1 MAENGFEKLKVVII
15 DDNKHMRQLLHAM
28 LSAFGI
34 KHVYESANGRTG
46 LASVQAVKPD
56 FVLTDFAMYPVNGV
70 ELVRMVRSLHG
81 PIAWV
86 PIIMVTGHRERHY
99 IETARDAGITELLC
113 KPVSPRDLYARIV
126 EVVERPRAFVKSQV
140 FIGPCRRR
148 KKLHGEH
155 HKRRHSDLADV
166 EFREASFAEYR

>member
-1 MAENGFEKLKVVII
+1 MAANGFEKLKVVII

-28 LSAFGI
+28 LAAFGV

-70 ELVRMVRSLHG
+70 EFVRMVRSLHG

-86 PIIMVTGHRERHY
+86 PVIMVTGHRERHY
-99 IETARDAGITELLC
+99 VETARDAGITELLC

-126 EVVERPRAFVKSQV
+126 EVVERPRAFVKSHV
-140 FIGPCRRR
+140 FIGPDRRR
-148 KKLHGEH
+148 KRLHGEH
-155 HKRRHSDLADV
+155 HKRRHSDLEDL
-166 EFREASFAEYR
+166 EFREASFAEHR